1 MLQKLTISN
10 YAIIES
16 LELEFCNGLVVITG
30 ETGAGKSI
38 VMGALG
44 LILGDRAD
52 SAVLMDQ
59 TKKSVIEGAFYTL
72 GHKAVQSFLEQNN
85 LDADEVLLLRREI
98 TVNGKSRSFI
108 NDTPVNLSQLKILA
122 SLMVDLH
129 RQFDTLEL
137 GREDFQRD
145 VLDALAENAS
155 HLTALKQTFTR
166 YSGLKQEIN
175 ELQALQEHAAKEAD
189 YNQFLFD
196 ELNELALKENEL
208 EDLDAELQLLNNAE
222 RIKQKLASIYFEL
235 KDSDQPLAQQVKVLS
250 QKIQSQESFHPR
262 LKELAQRMYNS
273 YVELQDIAAELEQL
287 EGAIIYDSQRIQ
299 WVNERISAGYKLL
312 KKHGVNDT
320 ESLLAIQNNLQ
331 QKLNNAFN
339 RSSQIEEKSR
349 VAETLLAEC
358 TVLAGK
364 VSQKRRL
371 QVEPLINKVN
381 ALLARVGMP
390 NATIKITLEETRLS
404 SSGTDKVAF
413 LFDANN
419 RGSFEPLQKVAS
431 GGELSRLMLCVKSL
445 VVQKLELPT
454 LIFDEIDTGI
464 SGEAAKQVGIILKE
478 LAALRQVIAITH
490 QPQIAAKA
498 SAHYF
503 VYKHK
508 KNNKIVTQVKKL
520 GEEERVLAIAQ
531 MMGGEA
537 PTTKALENAR
547 EMISN

>member
-235 KDSDQPLAQQVKVLS
+235 KDGDQPLAQQVKVLS

-299 WVNERISAGYKLL
+299 WVNDRISTGYKLL

-464 SGEAAKQVGIILKE
+464 SGEAARQVAIIMKE
-478 LAALRQVIAITH
+478 LANRRQVICITH
-490 QPQIAAKA
+490 QPQIAGKA
-498 SAHYF
+498 DAHLF
-503 VYKHK
+503 VFKEIINDK
-508 KNNKIVTQVKKL
+508 VKTAVRRL
-520 GEEERVLAIAQ
+520 SEDERITAIAK
-531 MMGGEA
+531 MLSGEK
-537 PTTKALENAR
+537 PTAAALENAR
-547 EMISN
+547 EMILN